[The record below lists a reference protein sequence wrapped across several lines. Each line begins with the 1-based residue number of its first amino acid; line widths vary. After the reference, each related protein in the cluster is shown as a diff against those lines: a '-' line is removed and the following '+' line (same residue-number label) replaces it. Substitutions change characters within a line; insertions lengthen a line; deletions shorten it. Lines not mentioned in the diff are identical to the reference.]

1 MNLGEKIYELR
12 NENNFS
18 QGALADALQVSRQSI
33 SKWENNMAV
42 PDLDKL
48 IKLCDIFEVS
58 LDELVGREE
67 FERNTNVLIS
77 QSPTVAPHKISA
89 YVLLGVTI
97 LGAIITL
104 VTAPPA
110 IYLCIPLLICTIICF
125 KVKKHA
131 WYWCVWAVYLSIY
144 LYLLFGIAGYVM
156 QIAEAIFMVIMTF
169 LTYKSLT
176 DIKFNMRKELRLLL
190 LAVYI
195 IFVFG
200 TIVGT
205 WFIHYSG
212 ISSELISTIF
222 FDEWVYVVINFI
234 KMIVLGIGMIH
245 TVCLIREAKE
255 NK

>member
-12 NENNFS
+12 NKNNLS
-18 QGALADALQVSRQSI
+18 QGDLADALQVSRQSI

-48 IKLCDIFEVS
+48 IKLCDVFEIS
-58 LDELVGREE
+58 LDELTGREKIE
-67 FERNTNVLIS
+67 EKSNLEAP
-77 QSPTVAPHKISA
+77 QSPIVPTHRISA
-89 YVLLGVTI
+89 YILLGTTI

-104 VTAPPA
+104 VIAPPA
-110 IYLCIPLLICTIICF
+110 IYLCIPLLISTIICF

-212 ISSELISTIF
+212 ISSKLISTIF

-234 KMIVLGIGMIH
+234 KTIILGIGMIH
-245 TVCLIREAKE
+245 AVCLIREAKE

>member
-12 NENNFS
+12 TKKNLS
-18 QGALADALQVSRQSI
+18 QGDLADKLDVSRQSV
-33 SKWENNMAV
+33 SKWENNTAI

-48 IKLCDIFEVS
+48 IKLCDVFEIS
-58 LDELVGREE
+58 LDELTGREKIE
-67 FERNTNVLIS
+67 EKSNLEAP
-77 QSPTVAPHKISA
+77 QSPIVPTHRISA
-89 YVLLGVTI
+89 YVLLGTTI

-104 VTAPPA
+104 VIAPPA
-110 IYLCIPLLICTIICF
+110 IYLCIPLLISTIICF

-212 ISSELISTIF
+212 ISSKLISTIF

-234 KMIVLGIGMIH
+234 KTIILGIGMIH
-245 TVCLIREAKE
+245 AVCLIREAKE